1 MPTLY
6 REAFKDLWCAI
17 EPQSSLW
24 LSVLGLTY
32 CDFEGLAVDSDD
44 VDAGRHCE

>member
-17 EPQSSLW
+17 EPYSSRL

-32 CDFEGLAVDSDD
+32 CDFESLAVNSDD
-44 VDAGRHCE
+44 IYAGRHCE